1 MTISMHKI
9 DIFGGK
15 EKNMDPKIIAVDF
28 DGTLFENKWPD
39 IGEPIME
46 VIDYVKKEQA
56 AGSKIILWTCRSGME
71 LVNALYYC
79 KKYCIVFDAVNKNL
93 PEIVEKYGVDA
104 RKIYADVYIDDMSY
118 NHRAKNVQITIKK
131 SFIQRIE
138 ELVHVGYEI
147 SVEQIG
153 KSNAVLVRVTKNGIS
168 HRDFYNYAIHGHTSD
183 EEKENG
189 LLEVIEKSVMM
200 VDILSKSKEAI

>member
-1 MTISMHKI
+1 
-9 DIFGGK
+9 
-15 EKNMDPKIIAVDF
+15 MDPKIIAVDF

-56 AGSKIILWTCRSGME
+56 AGSRIILWTCRSGME

-79 KKYCIVFDAVNKNL
+79 KKYGIVFDAVNKNL

-104 RKIYADVYIDDMSY
+104 RKIYADVYVDDMSY

-138 ELVHVGYEI
+138 ELVHDGYEI
-147 SVEQIG
+147 SVEQIE
-153 KSNAVLVRVTKNGIS
+153 KSNAVLVRVTKNGLS
-168 HRDFYNYAIHGHTSD
+168 HSDFYNYTIHGHTSD

-189 LLEVIEKSVMM
+189 LLEVIEKCVLM
-200 VDILSKSKEAI
+200 VDILSKPKEDI